1 VVVDRLAFDLSID
14 VIIYWSERL
23 GDRDSK
29 EAVLEHLW
37 GLTRKN
43 VGRETMLGITPEK
56 RKKNDGKGNLEPEL

>member
-37 GLTRKN
+37 GLTKKN
-43 VGRETMLGITPEK
+43 VGRETCITPEK